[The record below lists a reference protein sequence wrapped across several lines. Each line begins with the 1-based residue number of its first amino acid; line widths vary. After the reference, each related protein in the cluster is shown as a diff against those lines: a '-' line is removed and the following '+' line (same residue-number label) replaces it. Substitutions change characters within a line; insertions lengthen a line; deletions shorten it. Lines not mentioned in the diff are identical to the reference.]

1 MSDNQNLTRIKVVH
15 NALEDLADKVVFVGG
30 ATLSLYRD
38 RPAEEARPTDDVDII
53 IELIKYEDYANI
65 EEQLR
70 KKGFTNDVES
80 GVICRYIVQGIVVD
94 VMPTNEDILGFAN
107 RWYVDGFEHSMEHD
121 IDEETTV
128 RIFSPEYFI
137 ASKLEAFLDRGNN
150 DGRMSSD
157 FEDIVYVLNNRST
170 IWDELKEADDEL
182 KDFLTI
188 TFQKLIEEDV
198 LNEWISGHLEFN
210 EQRRVDYII
219 QGIND
224 FILNV

>member
-1 MSDNQNLTRIKVVH
+1 MSDNQNLTRIKVVY
-15 NALEDLADKVVFVGG
+15 NALEDLAEKVVFIGG
-30 ATLSLYRD
+30 ATVSMYRD
-38 RPAEEARPTDDVDII
+38 RPAEETRPTDDVDIV
-53 IELIKYEDYANI
+53 IELIKYEQYANI

-70 KKGFTNDVES
+70 KKGFANDIES
-80 GVICRYIVQGIVVD
+80 GVICRYIVQGIIVD

-107 RWYVDGFEHSMEHD
+107 RWYVKGFRSSIKYN
-121 IDEETTV
+121 IDEATSV

-170 IWDELKEADDEL
+170 IWDELKSADEEI
-182 KDFLTI
+182 KDFLAA
-188 TFQKLIEEDV
+188 TFKDLIEQDV
-198 LNEWISGHLEFN
+198 LNEWTSSHLEFS

-219 QGIND
+219 GGIND
-224 FILNV
+224 FVNN